1 MNTSSHSP
9 ASRQHRPS
17 TVARVLGLALIAPAL
32 WLGSGAA
39 MAQSQLTRQTTI
51 KVRPGM
57 NAQFE
62 EVVRAL
68 RDASRKEGTKNY
80 WLVAQ
85 AMSGEPVYLVSS
97 TGSSFGD
104 FAAPGPQLTKT
115 LGEAEAKRIGALA
128 AASPSAAGSR
138 GCAAAACEWPAPAP
152 A

>member
-1 MNTSSHSP
+1 
-9 ASRQHRPS
+9 
-17 TVARVLGLALIAPAL
+17 
-32 WLGSGAA
+32 

-128 AASPSAAGSR
+128 AASIESMNTAFYRPQPDLAHM
-138 GCAAAACEWPAPAP
+138 PAPGTMSAP
-152 A
+152 PAASVALPTASTFWPVNDS